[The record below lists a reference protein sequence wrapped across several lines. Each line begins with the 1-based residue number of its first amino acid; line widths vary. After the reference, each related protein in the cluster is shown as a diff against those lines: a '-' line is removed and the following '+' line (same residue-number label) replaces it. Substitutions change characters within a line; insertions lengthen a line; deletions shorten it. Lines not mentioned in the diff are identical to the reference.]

1 MKMGFVC
8 TECKSFCEKIE
19 DIFKDHL
26 IREHSIEA
34 THALS
39 KVRNTEKRPIQSLE
53 QGSKERYF
61 PVFVPTIEELMETVE
76 QRQPSTD
83 VYMFGKEDSSQRIDE
98 VNFISELLPNSL
110 DPIKFDDAA
119 FNKNADITDIEADVL
134 ELMGQTAKEPIF
146 DQKALVQVP
155 KDALV
160 ADRSNATVIARDSQF
175 RRKQS
180 KRELESVYAT
190 VRHSVNPTEN
200 VLEKEEISVE
210 QEYFDNPL
218 HDLASDM
225 LVNVSKMVR
234 ESDFPRTLKFM
245 GFKYLGSIATALC
258 FSPSRM
264 NSAIRK
270 ISRDKAHSVNCKSR
284 SLSINRYQYLR
295 ISTVEPQS
303 EILGKANTSAVKFLA
318 CIGSGIIEGNESL
331 PFNSANHSQPI
342 PDIPGKLPFMII
354 EMERRIQDKVKSYL
368 RAATVTTKAAPNFKG
383 SLVVAHNNVYSTV
396 SSRRSFGAAIGRM
409 DRRVGGVTENNI
421 DENPDGATSVPRVNF
436 FKVLNT
442 SKSINDYGDVIS
454 RLVLMV
460 SRTFLLKSFTNQC
473 SKIEESNS
481 QKDNHADGHLHD
493 AMKNACAK
501 LKETTGGVLSLEQ
514 YDSVE
519 GAIATCL
526 CSIGYCLHRRQSS
539 LVQSIDSN
547 DKGGS
552 STSD

>member
-1 MKMGFVC
+1 MFTDEENRVVNLFAFVEQAGIIVCKECNHGIDNLSSLRSHLKISKHANIRNYKISAKSIRVALLKGTRWENSTEFITNLPVCFGGTVTTQDQRRYQSAPENTNEVLVRIKELPVKMGFVC
-8 TECKSFCEKIE
+8 TECKSFCEKSE

-39 KVRNTEKRPIQSLE
+39 KVRNTGKRPIQSLG

-83 VYMFGKEDSSQRIDE
+83 VYMFGKEDNNQRIDE

-258 FSPSRM
+258 FSLSRM

-270 ISRDKAHSVNCKSR
+270 ISRDKAHSVNCKS
-284 SLSINRYQYLR
+284 
-295 ISTVEPQS
+295 
-303 EILGKANTSAVKFLA
+303 
-318 CIGSGIIEGNESL
+318 
-331 PFNSANHSQPI
+331 
-342 PDIPGKLPFMII
+342 
-354 EMERRIQDKVKSYL
+354 
-368 RAATVTTKAAPNFKG
+368 
-383 SLVVAHNNVYSTV
+383 
-396 SSRRSFGAAIGRM
+396 
-409 DRRVGGVTENNI
+409 
-421 DENPDGATSVPRVNF
+421 
-436 FKVLNT
+436 
-442 SKSINDYGDVIS
+442 
-454 RLVLMV
+454 
-460 SRTFLLKSFTNQC
+460 
-473 SKIEESNS
+473 
-481 QKDNHADGHLHD
+481 
-493 AMKNACAK
+493 
-501 LKETTGGVLSLEQ
+501 
-514 YDSVE
+514 
-519 GAIATCL
+519 
-526 CSIGYCLHRRQSS
+526 
-539 LVQSIDSN
+539 
-547 DKGGS
+547 
-552 STSD
+552 